1 MHRLK
6 LLLFLGVVLAV
17 AGTPLVKAQGATSGL
32 DQYKT
37 VPPDPKQ
44 DQAKAKTKDQN
55 NDGHRKH
62 WWSMPHFRHK
72 KHDSDARQADTK
84 MNASSKPAAATP
96 ASKPVVATPA
106 HTMAAHTNSG
116 HKTVAAKP
124 ASKTVHARHRKTVA
138 RTHTGAK
145 TVAGTHPHKKVVA
158 HASHAKKPVRRG
170 CSAEEAKKGGC
181 QAYKATTQKGNTKS

>member
-17 AGTPLVKAQGATSGL
+17 SGTPLVKAQEATSGL

-44 DQAKAKTKDQN
+44 DQAKAKVKDQN

-62 WWSMPHFRHK
+62 WWSLPHLRHK
-72 KHDSDARQADTK
+72 KHDSDARQPEAK
-84 MNASSKPAAATP
+84 MNASSKPAAP
-96 ASKPVVATPA
+96 APANKPVVAAPA
-106 HTMAAHTNSG
+106 HTMAAHTNPS
-116 HKTVAAKP
+116 HKMVAAKP
-124 ASKTVHARHRKTVA
+124 ASKTVHATHRKTVA
-138 RTHTGAK
+138 RKRTRAK
-145 TVAGTHPHKKVVA
+145 TVAATHPHKKVVA

-170 CSAEEAKKGGC
+170 CTAEEAKKGGC
-181 QAYKATTQKGNTKS
+181 QAYKATSQKGTAKS